1 MKLKILIIILIMTTP
16 LLSKEVKLE
25 NAYIKYTSS
34 SNSVVYLTLNN
45 TSNTEKKLI
54 ETKSNIA
61 DRVEL
66 FTMKPSDSGTKMI
79 PVSEIPI
86 PKKSLSSISLRKG
99 IISCFSESNPH
110 SN

>member
-45 TSNTEKKLI
+45 TSNTEK
-54 ETKSNIA
+54 N
-61 DRVEL
+61 
-66 FTMKPSDSGTKMI
+66 
-79 PVSEIPI
+79 
-86 PKKSLSSISLRKG
+86 SSKQ
-99 IISCFSESNPH
+99 NQT
-110 SN
+110 